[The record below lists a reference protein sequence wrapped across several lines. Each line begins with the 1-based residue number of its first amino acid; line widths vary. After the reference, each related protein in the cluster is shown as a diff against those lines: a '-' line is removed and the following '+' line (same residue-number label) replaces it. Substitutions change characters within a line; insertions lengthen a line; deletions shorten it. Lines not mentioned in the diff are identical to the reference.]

1 MLIVNLLL
9 FPLIIY
15 IVLSFSL
22 ILIFK
27 TFKKKLYVVTL
38 RLILLLSIFIIYMTS
53 EYIDILRNQNEE
65 FFNIVAIILTVIYI
79 LLFILFLVGKF
90 SS

>member
-15 IVLSFSL
+15 IVLSFSI

-27 TFKKKLYVVTL
+27 TFKRKLYVVSL

-53 EYIDILRNQNEE
+53 EYIDLLRNQNEE

-79 LLFILFLVGKF
+79 LLFILFLIGKF